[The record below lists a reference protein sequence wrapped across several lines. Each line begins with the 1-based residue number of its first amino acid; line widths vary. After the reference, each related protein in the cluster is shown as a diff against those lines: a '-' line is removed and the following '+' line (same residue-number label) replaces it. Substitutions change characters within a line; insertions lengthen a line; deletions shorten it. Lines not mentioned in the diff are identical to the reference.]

1 MPNAPDTSA
10 PSLGDVLVHQ
20 GLITS
25 AQHQKLVA
33 KQNETGLPIGRLA
46 VEERMIGEKTL
57 MSVLQMTYGVEQLN
71 LEETTPDPAAA
82 MLIPRVIMEKYN
94 IYPISRDP
102 KSGALKIVM
111 QDASDTVILDAIRH
125 QVKMEVRVYAAPA
138 SEIQKLLNPAKSGAS
153 AKRVAKKR
161 GPVYRIL
168 SSASMPLFAVLP
180 FPVFILM
187 MIYNEDFNHYVLSN
201 MPSSWDLGIYV
212 GLGWSLW
219 AIILFEINGLIFGR
233 GEEDEE

>member
-1 MPNAPDTSA
+1 MPNAPDTAA

-20 GLITS
+20 GLITT

-33 KQNETGLPIGRLA
+33 KQNETGLPLGRLA

-57 MSVLQMTYGVEQLN
+57 LSVLQMTYGVEQIN

-94 IYPISRDP
+94 IYPIARDP

-125 QVKMEVRVYAAPA
+125 QVKMDVRVYTATA
-138 SEIQKLLNPAKSGAS
+138 SEIQKLLNPPKAGAGT
-153 AKRVAKKR
+153 KRTAKKR
-161 GPVYRIL
+161 GPIYRIL
-168 SSASMPLFAVLP
+168 SSAAMPLFAVLP
-180 FPVFILM
+180 IPLFFLLIL
-187 MIYNEDFNHYVLSN
+187 YNEDFNHYVLSN
-201 MPSSWDLGIYV
+201 MPSKWDLMVYV

-219 AIILFEINGLIFGR
+219 AIILFEINGLLFR
-233 GEEDEE
+233 RDDEDEE